1 GSYNLTIA
9 VDPSGIYAGVTQQ
22 KTITIKQPI
31 ASTLNVQAPSFAVI
45 PSQIRIKGTVK
56 NPSGPI
62 NNANVT
68 VEFDSAK
75 AVTHSLND
83 GSFTVALS
91 VPLNAGLGGFQNLN
105 VTIQPQEPGQSSTQK
120 QTNILVLNTAGLAV
134 ALASSLSVIGVAYTR
149 FIKNKPRKEPKITL
163 QAGSSPLLAQ
173 ASEIKLTSS
182 FQISL
187 AEPKGKL
194 LDIY

>member
-1 GSYNLTIA
+1 
-9 VDPSGIYAGVTQQ
+9 
-22 KTITIKQPI
+22 
-31 ASTLNVQAPSFAVI
+31 
-45 PSQIRIKGTVK
+45 
-56 NPSGPI
+56 
-62 NNANVT
+62 
-68 VEFDSAK
+68 
-75 AVTHSLND
+75 
-83 GSFTVALS
+83 
-91 VPLNAGLGGFQNLN
+91 NLN

-194 LDIY
+194 LDIYKKAALTVQKTTGIWTTPEMTLNEFLQEAQPKLRNAASQFSELTRLAERALYSIHVPEEQDLLKAEILLDEIKRALEK